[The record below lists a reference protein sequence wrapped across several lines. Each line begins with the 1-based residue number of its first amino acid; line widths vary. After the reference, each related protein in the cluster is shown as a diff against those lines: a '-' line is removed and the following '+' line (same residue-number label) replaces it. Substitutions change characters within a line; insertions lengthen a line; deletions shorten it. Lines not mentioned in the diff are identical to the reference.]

1 MLKGRQ
7 SQPSSKGRQSWVED
21 QAGFSSSSF
30 ILAYDVILL
39 ATHRLRRQAWIALL
53 EQVAEIVILGAF
65 ASVRELE
72 VANADQETVL
82 LVDAAGDEERLALE
96 LQSAD
101 VSSKALFLVDSYAL
115 GKIVPLLHA
124 GALGC
129 LKYDASL
136 DELSTAIAAIGS
148 GQIALPADVAA
159 SALAR
164 LANPRPPIHGDYSLL
179 SDRESEVVSHLVRGQ
194 TNKEIARDL
203 GLSVR
208 TIEAHLRNVYGK
220 LGVSTRTE
228 AVLKAL
234 RWQRKIPQASST

>member
-1 MLKGRQ
+1 
-7 SQPSSKGRQSWVED
+7 
-21 QAGFSSSSF
+21 
-30 ILAYDVILL
+30 LAYDVVLL
-39 ATHRLRRQAWIALL
+39 VTQELRRQAWLALL
-53 EQVAEIVILGAF
+53 EAVPEIVIRGAY

-72 VANADQETVL
+72 QSDPDPEAVL
-82 LVDAAGDEERLALE
+82 LVDAAGGEERLALE
-96 LQSAD
+96 VQTAG
-101 VSSKALFLVDSYAL
+101 VPCGALFLVDTYAL
-115 GKIVPLLHA
+115 DKIVPLLHA

-136 DELSTAIAAIGS
+136 DELTYAIAAIGS

-164 LANPRPPIHGDYSLL
+164 LANPNAPIHGDYSLL
-179 SDRESEVVSHLVRGQ
+179 SQRESEVVDHLVRGQ

-220 LGVSTRTE
+220 LGVSNRTE
-228 AVLKAL
+228 AVLMAL
-234 RWQRKIPQASST
+234 SWQQENPQAIST

>member
-1 MLKGRQ
+1 MSKSRQ
-7 SQPSSKGRQSWVED
+7 SQSSANERQRWTDD
-21 QAGFSSSSF
+21 QAGFSGSSF
-30 ILAYDVILL
+30 LLAWDVILL
-39 ATHRLRRQAWIALL
+39 VTQKLRRQAWLALF
-53 EQVAEIVILGAF
+53 EPVPEIVIQGAH
-65 ASVRELE
+65 ASVSDLQG
-72 VANADQETVL
+72 ANPDPEAVVV
-82 LVDAAGDEERLALE
+82 VDAAGEEKRLALE
-96 LQSAD
+96 LQTAGLKN
-101 VSSKALFLVDSYAL
+101 KALFLVDSYAL
-115 GKIVPLLHA
+115 DKIVPILHA

-136 DELSTAIAAIGS
+136 DELTAAIAAIGS
-148 GQIALPADVAA
+148 GRIALPADVAA

-179 SDRESEVVSHLVRGQ
+179 SERESEVVDHLVRGQ

-228 AVLKAL
+228 AVLLAL
-234 RWQRKIPQASST
+234 RWQNELPRLSTT

>member
-7 SQPSSKGRQSWVED
+7 SHSPAGESQSWAKD
-21 QAGFSSSSF
+21 QAEFMSSSF
-30 ILAYDVILL
+30 LLAYDLILL
-39 ATHRLRRQAWIALL
+39 VPQTLRRKAWVALL
-53 EQVAEIVILGAF
+53 EPVPEIVILGAY
-65 ASVRELE
+65 ASVDALRKAAPDPEAI
-72 VANADQETVL
+72 V
-82 LVDAAGDEERLALE
+82 LVDAAGEEKELASE
-96 LQSAD
+96 LKTAD
-101 VSSKALFLVDSYAL
+101 VAGKALFLVNSYELDA
-115 GKIVPLLHA
+115 IVPILQA

-136 DELSTAIAAIGS
+136 DELTAAIAAIGS
-148 GQIALPADVAA
+148 GQIALPADIAA

-179 SDRESEVVSHLVRGQ
+179 SDRESEVVDHLVRGQ

-220 LGVSTRTE
+220 LGISTRTE
-228 AVLKAL
+228 AVLMAL
-234 RWQRKIPQASST
+234 RWQREIPQPSTT